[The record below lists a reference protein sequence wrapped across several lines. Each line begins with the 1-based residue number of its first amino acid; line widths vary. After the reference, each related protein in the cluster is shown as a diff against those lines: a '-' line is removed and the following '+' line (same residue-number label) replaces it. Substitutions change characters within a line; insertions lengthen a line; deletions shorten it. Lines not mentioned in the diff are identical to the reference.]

1 MNLNKK
7 IDNFQN
13 SHFCSKVF
21 PKIIIFENFASF
33 GNLAQMSMRERME
46 QKYRKIK
53 FWIITSSFSKINQ
66 TILSRC
72 LKLYFNFIFP
82 NLTLL
87 RWVEILNKENQ
98 VISLEFLQTCLSFY
112 HKKIKKLLMN
122 SSQFSMIGK
131 TNFLKRPFVQY
142 MKCINMVS
150 LDDAAKEEKLVL
162 LRKVKIY
169 LYSDILVKFK
179 MFENLEQ
186 TFYSIFP
193 LIDF

>member
-1 MNLNKK
+1 
-7 IDNFQN
+7 
-13 SHFCSKVF
+13 
-21 PKIIIFENFASF
+21 
-33 GNLAQMSMRERME
+33 
-46 QKYRKIK
+46 
-53 FWIITSSFSKINQ
+53 
-66 TILSRC
+66 
-72 LKLYFNFIFP
+72 
-82 NLTLL
+82 
-87 RWVEILNKENQ
+87 
-98 VISLEFLQTCLSFY
+98 
-112 HKKIKKLLMN
+112 MN

-142 MKCINMVS
+142 MKWINMVS
-150 LDDAAKEEKLVL
+150 LDDTAKEEKLVL

>member
-1 MNLNKK
+1 
-7 IDNFQN
+7 
-13 SHFCSKVF
+13 
-21 PKIIIFENFASF
+21 
-33 GNLAQMSMRERME
+33 
-46 QKYRKIK
+46 
-53 FWIITSSFSKINQ
+53 
-66 TILSRC
+66 
-72 LKLYFNFIFP
+72 
-82 NLTLL
+82 
-87 RWVEILNKENQ
+87 
-98 VISLEFLQTCLSFY
+98 
-112 HKKIKKLLMN
+112 MN

>member
-1 MNLNKK
+1 M
-7 IDNFQN
+7 
-13 SHFCSKVF
+13 V
-21 PKIIIFENFASF
+21 
-33 GNLAQMSMRERME
+33 
-46 QKYRKIK
+46 
-53 FWIITSSFSKINQ
+53 
-66 TILSRC
+66 
-72 LKLYFNFIFP
+72 NFIFP

-112 HKKIKKLLMN
+112 HKKIKKLLIN

>member
-13 SHFCSKVF
+13 SYFCSKVF
-21 PKIIIFENFASF
+21 PKIIIFENFASL

-46 QKYRKIK
+46 QKHRKIK
-53 FWIITSSFSKINQ
+53 FWISSSSFSKINQ

-98 VISLEFLQTCLSFY
+98 VISLEFLQTCLSFD
-112 HKKIKKLLMN
+112 HKKIKKLPMN
-122 SSQFSMIGK
+122 SSQFSTIGK
-131 TNFLKRPFVQY
+131 TNFLKRPFVQF
-142 MKCINMVS
+142 MKWINMVS

-179 MFENLEQ
+179 MFENPEQ